1 MAAYRPEVKLYW
13 LVTALAAATIILV
26 VANGILVLGN
36 QSYEAEISQRQ
47 QTINQG
53 LRMNQVGNVVTRVL
67 AAEAVSHQDEALRD
81 LLTQNGI
88 PVNLHP
94 TQPSGAPASGA
105 KTPPPATPTK

>member
-1 MAAYRPEVKLYW
+1 MRAYRPDAILYW
-13 LVTALAAATIILV
+13 LMTFLAAATIILV
-26 VANGILVLGN
+26 LANGILVLGN

-53 LRMNQVGNVVTRVL
+53 SRMNQVGNVVARVL

-94 TQPSGAPASGA
+94 AQPGAAPASGA
-105 KTPPPATPTK
+105 KTPTSATPAK